1 MAVGDFERYYSL
13 NPMKSQAV
21 PRGLAG
27 GPEGGR
33 LISRLAE

>member
-27 GPEGGR
+27 GET
-33 LISRLAE
+33 LL

>member
-27 GPEGGR
+27 EQLP

>member
-27 GPEGGR
+27 GPP